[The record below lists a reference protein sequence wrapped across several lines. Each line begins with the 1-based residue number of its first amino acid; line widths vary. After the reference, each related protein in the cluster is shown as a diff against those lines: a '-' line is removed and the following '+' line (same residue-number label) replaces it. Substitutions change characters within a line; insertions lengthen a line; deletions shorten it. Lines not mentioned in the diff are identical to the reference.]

1 MSDERRCPMNRRW
14 ADGFTLIELMI
25 VVIIIAA
32 LASMVAPRL
41 MERSDEAKAKI
52 AQGDISNISLALKL
66 FRLDNDYYPSTDEG
80 LEALMSRPAS
90 AGNWKGPYL
99 ENKPVDPWGR
109 PYKYRCPSTQNPA
122 GFDLYSLGR
131 DGAEGNDDITNWK

>member
-1 MSDERRCPMNRRW
+1 MRTRT

-52 AQGDISNISLALKL
+52 SEGDIANISLALKL
-66 FRLDNDYYPSTDEG
+66 FRLDNDYYPSTQEG
-80 LEALMSRPAS
+80 LEALMTKPSS
-90 AGNWKGPYL
+90 AANWKGPYL
-99 ENKPVDPWGR
+99 ETRPLDPWKR
-109 PYKYRCPSTQNPA
+109 TYQYRYPGTHNA
-122 GFDLYSLGR
+122 GGFDLFSTGK
-131 DGAEGNDDITNWK
+131 DGAEGKDDVTNWQ